1 VVNCTGDI
9 SGGVGYDGNSVTTL
23 NVNSLTT
30 NVTPSGG
37 VSGLSLTARAD
48 DGSNGRD
55 GGVGIGTEPG
65 DDGNGANNL
74 NLTYSQPGANPSGGN
89 SGAFVTANA
98 AGIVVTSPAATAVP
112 VVTRMS
118 RVMAVAVVM
127 GAAAVRAVWC
137 RSVAVDRRGFRDELC
152 DRIDHN
158 IRRYG
163 LRHLRT
169 ERRWRRR
176 RQCRVGE
183 RGAFVV
189 GRR

>member
-1 VVNCTGDI
+1 MDFGGGSARGLLAVFLGCACPCVSVLPASAACDGVVNCTGDI
-9 SGGVGYDGNSVTTL
+9 SGGVSYDGNSVTTL

-30 NVTPSGG
+30 NVAPSGG

-98 AGIVVTSPAATAVP
+98 AGIVVTSRGGNGGTGGDAY
-112 VVTRMS
+112 
-118 RVMAVAVVM
+118 VA
-127 GAAAVRAVWC
+127 GNG
-137 RSVAVDRRGFRDELC
+137 RGGGDGGGGSSG
-152 DRIDHN
+152 
-158 IRRYG
+158 G
-163 LRHLRT
+163 LVSLGGSGSARFL
-169 ERRWRRR
+169 
-176 RQCRVGE
+176 
-183 RGAFVV
+183 
-189 GRR
+189 